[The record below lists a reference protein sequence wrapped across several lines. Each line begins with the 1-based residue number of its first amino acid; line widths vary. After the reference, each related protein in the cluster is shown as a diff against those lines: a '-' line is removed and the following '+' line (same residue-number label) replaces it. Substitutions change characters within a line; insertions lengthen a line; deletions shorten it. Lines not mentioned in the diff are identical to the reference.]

1 MKEEHEAK
9 VLDGLDSHRSAV
21 DRIEG
26 RLHEIV
32 GKGTTSGVGSWHSG
46 FHSSPGFLGVHL
58 LLPKVWCNHDV
69 ICETDHLVPHL
80 DAPDK
85 SRGGHQLNIA
95 TL

>member
-69 ICETDHLVPHL
+69 ICETDH
-80 DAPDK
+80 
-85 SRGGHQLNIA
+85 
-95 TL
+95 